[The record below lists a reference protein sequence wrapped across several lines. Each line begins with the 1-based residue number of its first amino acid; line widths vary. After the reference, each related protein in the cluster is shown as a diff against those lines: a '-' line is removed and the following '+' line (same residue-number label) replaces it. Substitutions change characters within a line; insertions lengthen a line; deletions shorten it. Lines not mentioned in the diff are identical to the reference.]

1 MRWIVQFLF
10 LFVFVEIFAHPVGN
24 TDTALEAMAQVP
36 QWHCMRYR
44 KFELIRRCRGY
55 KNGVR
60 KT

>member
-1 MRWIVQFLF
+1 MKWFA
-10 LFVFVEIFAHPVGN
+10 LFVVVFVLAQVFGRPLGN

-55 KNGVR
+55 KNGIR
-60 KT
+60 KS